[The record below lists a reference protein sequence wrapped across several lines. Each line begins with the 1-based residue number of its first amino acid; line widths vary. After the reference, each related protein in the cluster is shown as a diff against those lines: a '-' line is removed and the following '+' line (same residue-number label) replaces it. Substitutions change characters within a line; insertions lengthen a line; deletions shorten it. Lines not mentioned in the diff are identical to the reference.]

1 MTEKRNVRA
10 SETRND
16 VRVEQARPDTAWQ
29 PPSLLD
35 APNPRPGMVQRWIAT
50 SIQGKDTPDNVYKRM
65 RAGWNPRAADTVKDQ
80 RYPTINH
87 GQWAGSIGVEGMI
100 LCEMPEEKF
109 KAMKEYY
116 QGKNLDQNEAIP
128 GELDAM
134 ARTGGIPIQQ
144 DRKSTSSRGRD
155 VSVMADN

>member
-1 MTEKRNVRA
+1 MVEKRNARA
-10 SETRND
+10 QETQSNSR
-16 VRVEQARPDTAWQ
+16 EQNARDNTSWK

-35 APNPRPGMVQRWIAT
+35 APPARPGMVQRWIAT
-50 SIQGKDTPDNVYKRM
+50 SILGKETPDNVYKRK
-65 RAGWNPRAADTVKDQ
+65 RAGWEPRPSDTVGTFAV
-80 RYPTINH
+80 PTLNH
-87 GQWAGSIGVEGMI
+87 GQWAGCIGVEGMI

-134 ARTGGIPIQQ
+134 ARTGGISIQQ

-155 VSVMADN
+155 VSVMND